1 MIVALLIGA
10 NVYSQDHVFNKTL
23 RNAEAGD
30 AKSQYWVGEY
40 YLDGISGCQKS
51 GVKAL
56 YWFVKCA
63 KQGGY
68 RYLPSDK
75 CELASGVVVKMWEE
89 NRTILGE
96 NNYSTAFNLIKE
108 GAEANIPE
116 FQEILG
122 ECYFEGIGVSKD
134 YSKAFYWYQKAN
146 NNLVH
151 RNNPPI
157 YSLSTSE
164 HNIGVC
170 YQKGLGTKVD
180 YKKAMEYY
188 SRISLSSF
196 TSVIEIYNEV
206 YSTNRYF
213 DDEFFKC
220 FKDNVF
226 WLGGRYEY
234 EYPLRGLAE
243 IYAMIH
249 YDQEKIVQCVRAMY
263 YLGYAY
269 EMGRGTEQDVEK
281 SQQYYRK
288 IIDIADK
295 HNVQTYEINLARERL
310 SGGYVPNP
318 KPNQLASIT
327 FLSPTTSSTTTY
339 TLRAGVKSSTQITSK
354 SVSVNGTSIPRG
366 LNVINNNGYDLEINQ
381 IISLNRGNNTIT
393 VSITNGSGTTSKSLN
408 VYVSDNST
416 PPTEKRVALVIGNSN
431 YPQAPL
437 TNPVNDATDMAAKL
451 RLLGFDVTLQTN
463 LSHSGFDNALKSFK
477 SKANYCDVAL
487 LYYAG
492 HGMEIDGN
500 NYLIPVDAPIND
512 IDQLKYKSVDA
523 YYALDILS
531 GAKKK
536 IIILDACRNNPST
549 RGALH
554 GGLAAMNATNALI
567 AYSTSPGKTAADGSG
582 RNSPYTYALLNALN
596 NKNLTLPQLF
606 QMVAKN
612 VSAQKTGQIPWYVSS
627 LVEDVILNR

>member
-1 MIVALLIGA
+1 MKKILFMIVALVIGA
-10 NVYSQDHVFNKTL
+10 NVMFAQTASIENVWTDQNAYENNQSGMRIHVKFNVNGLKDKEICVMASFYNEEKKAIKCYTEGYKTKSNSMVSYKYSTPTYENSIYNDYPLFIPYNMFVSTGTYYFDVSILVKDSWKIIATSDWFAFKCPGEKPVLTKPTDEWFKQAQIKCMDWLVSAYRGDPIAQYNIGLCYEYGINLGQTHVIPKDL
-23 RNAEAGD
+23 ER
-30 AKSQYWVGEY
+30 AKSFYEMSANQNYEP
-40 YLDGISGCQKS
+40 
-51 GVKAL
+51 
-56 YWFVKCA
+56 A
-63 KQGGY
+63 KK
-68 RYLPSDK
+68 RL
-75 CELASGVVVKMWEE
+75 
-89 NRTILGE
+89 
-96 NNYSTAFNLIKE
+96 
-108 GAEANIPE
+108 NIP
-116 FQEILG
+116 
-122 ECYFEGIGVSKD
+122 S
-134 YSKAFYWYQKAN
+134 
-146 NNLVH
+146 
-151 RNNPPI
+151 
-157 YSLSTSE
+157 
-164 HNIGVC
+164 
-170 YQKGLGTKVD
+170 
-180 YKKAMEYY
+180 
-188 SRISLSSF
+188 
-196 TSVIEIYNEV
+196 
-206 YSTNRYF
+206 
-213 DDEFFKC
+213 
-220 FKDNVF
+220 
-226 WLGGRYEY
+226 
-234 EYPLRGLAE
+234 
-243 IYAMIH
+243 
-249 YDQEKIVQCVRAMY
+249 
-263 YLGYAY
+263 
-269 EMGRGTEQDVEK
+269 
-281 SQQYYRK
+281 
-288 IIDIADK
+288 
-295 HNVQTYEINLARERL
+295 
-310 SGGYVPNP
+310 
-318 KPNQLASIT
+318 PNQLATIT
-327 FLSPTTSSTTTY
+327 FLSPTTSTSTTY
-339 TLRAGVKSSTQITSK
+339 NLKAGVKSSTQITSK

-381 IISLNRGNNTIT
+381 TISLNRGNNTIT
-393 VSITNGSGTTSKSLN
+393 VSITNGSGTASKSLN
-408 VYVSDNST
+408 VYVSDKST

>member
-1 MIVALLIGA
+1 MRKFLLMIVALVIGA
-10 NVYSQDHVFNKTL
+10 EVMFAQTANIENVWVDYNVNKPNTSVKIPGMLIHIKFNVNGLKNNEIRITANFYYKDKKTKIF
-23 RNAEAGD
+23 D
-30 AKSQYWVGEY
+30 SYWGGRGK
-40 YLDGISGCQKS
+40 YLII
-51 GVKAL
+51 
-56 YWFVKCA
+56 
-63 KQGGY
+63 
-68 RYLPSDK
+68 
-75 CELASGVVVKMWEE
+75 EE
-89 NRTILGE
+89 SCTPTFD
-96 NNYSTAFNLIKE
+96 YSTYN
-108 GAEANIPE
+108 NIQLFVPYYF
-116 FQEILG
+116 FQFKGSLLDS
-122 ECYFEGIGVSKD
+122 FEPD
-134 YSKAFYWYQKAN
+134 TYSFFIAIQVKNSWKQIETSPWYDFQWSDGKFG
-146 NNLVH
+146 
-151 RNNPPI
+151 PP
-157 YSLSTSE
+157 
-164 HNIGVC
+164 
-170 YQKGLGTKVD
+170 
-180 YKKAMEYY
+180 
-188 SRISLSSF
+188 
-196 TSVIEIYNEV
+196 
-206 YSTNRYF
+206 
-213 DDEFFKC
+213 
-220 FKDNVF
+220 
-226 WLGGRYEY
+226 
-234 EYPLRGLAE
+234 
-243 IYAMIH
+243 
-249 YDQEKIVQCVRAMY
+249 VQSA
-263 YLGYAY
+263 
-269 EMGRGTEQDVEK
+269 T
-281 SQQYYRK
+281 
-288 IIDIADK
+288 
-295 HNVQTYEINLARERL
+295 T
-310 SGGYVPNP
+310 
-318 KPNQLASIT
+318 IT
-327 FLSPTTSSTTTY
+327 FLSETTSTSPTY
-339 TLRAGVKSSTQITSK
+339 NLQVMVKSSSQITSK
-354 SVSVNGTSIPRG
+354 IVSVNGISRG
-366 LNVINNNGYDLEINQ
+366 LNVIKNDGYDLEINQ
-381 IISLNRGNNTIT
+381 TVSLNRGNNTIT
-393 VSITNGSGTTSKSLN
+393 VSITNGSGTTTKSLN
-408 VYVSDNST
+408 VYVSDKST

-437 TNPVNDATDMAAKL
+437 INPVNDATDMAAKL